1 MLMPKKV
8 KRRKEFRLKN
18 RGLAFRGSS
27 ISFGDFALQA
37 IEHGF
42 MTARQIEAARRA
54 IMRYV
59 KRSGKLWIR
68 VFPQTPVT
76 RKPNEVRMGSGKGAL
91 AFWMMK
97 IKPGRILFEI
107 RGVPEAIAEE
117 AMRLASHKLPMK
129 TRFITNKEG

>member
-1 MLMPKKV
+1 MLLPKKT
-8 KRRKEFRLKN
+8 KYRKEMRLKN
-18 RGLAFRGSS
+18 RGLAFRGSD
-27 ISFGDFALQA
+27 IAFGDFALQA
-37 IEHGF
+37 TEHGYL
-42 MTARQIEAARRA
+42 TARQIEAARRA

-76 RKPNEVRMGSGKGAL
+76 RKPNEVRMGGGKGAP

-107 RGVPEAIAEE
+107 RGVDEAIADE
-117 AMRLASHKLPMK
+117 AMRLASHKLPMH
-129 TRFITNKEG
+129 TRFITK